1 MKTEENKEIETLK
14 RTLTEMKMKLKSS
27 TLQLEN
33 RKESLTGRNQTEYRT
48 LGLKYKGGGLDKTNK

>member
-1 MKTEENKEIETLK
+1 ME
-14 RTLTEMKMKLKSS
+14 LKSS
-27 TLQLEN
+27 TLELEN